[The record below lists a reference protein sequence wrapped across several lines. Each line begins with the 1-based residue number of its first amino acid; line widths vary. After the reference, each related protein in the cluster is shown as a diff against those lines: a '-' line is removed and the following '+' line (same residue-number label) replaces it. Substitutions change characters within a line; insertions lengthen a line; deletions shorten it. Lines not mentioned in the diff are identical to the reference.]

1 MNHTQSFNHTPLV
14 FNMIALKGGT
24 FEMGRN
30 DYDDEKPIHPVSL
43 NAFAMGEHPVTQ
55 ALWAWVMQDTDLADP
70 SNFKGANH
78 PVEQVS
84 WEDITAHFL
93 PKLNALTLGLRPEG
107 SLYLL
112 PTEAEWEY
120 AAKGGQYWKEFPFK
134 YVGSDKLN
142 EVGWYREN
150 SHNETKPV
158 GLKTPNL
165 LGLYDMSGN
174 VWEWCSDKRKDWD
187 QNYEDV
193 IKDSVEDPITGAL
206 VNPTGVVEGSN
217 RVLRGG
223 SWLFDELNCRPTHRN
238 NYQPSNRLNNIGFR
252 LVLFYP
258 SV

>member
-1 MNHTQSFNHTPLV
+1 MNHTQTFNHSTLS

-24 FEMGRN
+24 FDMGSN
-30 DYDDEKPIHPVSL
+30 DYNDEKPIHPVTL
-43 NAFAMGEHPVTQ
+43 KDFAMGEHPVTQ
-55 ALWAWVMQDTDLADP
+55 ALWAWVMRDTDLADP
-70 SNFKGANH
+70 AYFKGANH

-107 SLYLL
+107 SLYRL

-120 AAKGGQYWKEFPFK
+120 AARGGQYWKHFPFK

-142 EVGWYREN
+142 EVGWYEGN
-150 SHNETKPV
+150 SHSETKLV

-174 VWEWCSDKRKDWD
+174 VYEWCSDKRKDWN

-193 IKDSVEDPITGAL
+193 IKNSVKDPLTGAL
-206 VNPTGVVEGSN
+206 VNPTGVIGGSD

-223 SWLFDELNCRPTHRN
+223 SWLNYEQHCRPTNRRDDN
-238 NYQPSNRLNNIGFR
+238 PSNRSSTFGFR